1 MTLKAT
7 FNSKRALLMLAAAMF
22 SSAVWAETSL
32 WKISKG
38 DDYLYLG
45 GTVHFLPESALP
57 LPAEFEKAYQA
68 TDTLVLETSLPDPA
82 DTAVQALMMQAM
94 TYQDDRRLSTVLSAE
109 VYLQLAN
116 YFAPYGLQ
124 LQQLDSFK
132 PGFIVMQ
139 MLGIELMKANMAGDG
154 VDAYFDK
161 KAQADAKPRAY
172 LETVDS
178 QIQLLANMG
187 EGYEDAFIRLN
198 LQQFS
203 DFDTYFEATLNAWR
217 AGDMQTLNTLMVQPT
232 RDMDPI
238 LYQALIVV
246 RNQNWL
252 PQIEQMFG
260 NTQKELVLV
269 GAGHLAGEHS
279 VLALLEQAGYQV
291 QQLILDEK

>member
-1 MTLKAT
+1 MTLKVI
-7 FNSKRALLMLAAAMF
+7 FNSKRALLILSMAMF

-45 GTVHFLPESALP
+45 GTVHFLPESAFP

-68 TDTLVLETSLPDPA
+68 TDTLVLETTLPDPT

-109 VYLQLAN
+109 VYQQLAN

-161 KAQADAKPRAY
+161 KAQTDAKPRAY

-203 DFDTYFEATLNAWR
+203 NFNTYFEATLTAWR
-217 AGDMQTLNTLMVQPT
+217 AGDMQTLNALMVQPT

-238 LYQALIVV
+238 LYQALFAV

-252 PQIEQMFG
+252 PQIQQMFG
-260 NTQKELVLV
+260 NTEKELVLV

-291 QQLILDEK
+291 QQLTLDEK